1 MTRNSFLNTYKRL
14 NTGLECKPDRFYFPY
29 FEKSVNNLTTLRTQL
44 IPQLKPGDMLMVSDL
59 AQLGNSV
66 SDVLHIILPLLKNN
80 IRINISNIGM
90 IDNTDRGYWIT
101 KTLLAVAR
109 QEKDI
114 RRFQL
119 VQKAKDDK
127 RKNKGGR
134 PRRTLT
140 SKYKA
145 ALTYMKT
152 HTYQETV
159 NKFHVSK
166 STLKRKKQFGVSIKN

>member
-1 MTRNSFLNTYKRL
+1 
-14 NTGLECKPDRFYFPY
+14 
-29 FEKSVNNLTTLRTQL
+29 
-44 IPQLKPGDMLMVSDL
+44 MVSDL

-119 VQKAKDDK
+119 IQKAKDDK
-127 RKNKGGR
+127 RKIR
-134 PRRTLT
+134 VVD
-140 SKYKA
+140 
-145 ALTYMKT
+145 
-152 HTYQETV
+152 QEE
-159 NKFHVSK
+159 
-166 STLKRKKQFGVSIKN
+166 R

>member
-1 MTRNSFLNTYKRL
+1 
-14 NTGLECKPDRFYFPY
+14 
-29 FEKSVNNLTTLRTQL
+29 
-44 IPQLKPGDMLMVSDL
+44 MVSDL

-119 VQKAKDDK
+119 LQKAKDDK
-127 RKNKGGR
+127 RKNKRGR
-134 PRRTLT
+134 PRRT
-140 SKYKA
+140 
-145 ALTYMKT
+145 
-152 HTYQETV
+152 
-159 NKFHVSK
+159 
-166 STLKRKKQFGVSIKN
+166 

>member
-1 MTRNSFLNTYKRL
+1 
-14 NTGLECKPDRFYFPY
+14 
-29 FEKSVNNLTTLRTQL
+29 
-44 IPQLKPGDMLMVSDL
+44 MVSDL

-127 RKNKGGR
+127 RKIWVFD
-134 PRRTLT
+134 
-140 SKYKA
+140 
-145 ALTYMKT
+145 
-152 HTYQETV
+152 QEE
-159 NKFHVSK
+159 
-166 STLKRKKQFGVSIKN
+166 R

>member
-1 MTRNSFLNTYKRL
+1 M
-14 NTGLECKPDRFYFPY
+14 
-29 FEKSVNNLTTLRTQL
+29 TTLRTWL
-44 IPQLKPGDMLMVSDL
+44 IPQLKPGDVLMVSDL

-114 RRFQL
+114 RRFQM

-127 RKNKGGR
+127 RKIR
-134 PRRTLT
+134 VVD
-140 SKYKA
+140 
-145 ALTYMKT
+145 
-152 HTYQETV
+152 QEE
-159 NKFHVSK
+159 
-166 STLKRKKQFGVSIKN
+166 R

>member
-1 MTRNSFLNTYKRL
+1 
-14 NTGLECKPDRFYFPY
+14 
-29 FEKSVNNLTTLRTQL
+29 
-44 IPQLKPGDMLMVSDL
+44 MVSDL
-59 AQLGNSV
+59 AQLSNSV

-90 IDNTDRGYWIT
+90 IDNADRGYWIT

-140 SKYKA
+140 PKYKA

-166 STLKRKKQFGVSIKN
+166 SILKRKKTVRSKYKKLKILKSSPYLVIWSSRSYFL

>member
-1 MTRNSFLNTYKRL
+1 
-14 NTGLECKPDRFYFPY
+14 
-29 FEKSVNNLTTLRTQL
+29 
-44 IPQLKPGDMLMVSDL
+44 MVSDL

-114 RRFQL
+114 RRFQM

-127 RKNKGGR
+127 RKIR
-134 PRRTLT
+134 VVD
-140 SKYKA
+140 
-145 ALTYMKT
+145 
-152 HTYQETV
+152 QEE
-159 NKFHVSK
+159 
-166 STLKRKKQFGVSIKN
+166 R

>member
-1 MTRNSFLNTYKRL
+1 
-14 NTGLECKPDRFYFPY
+14 
-29 FEKSVNNLTTLRTQL
+29 
-44 IPQLKPGDMLMVSDL
+44 MVSDL

-127 RKNKGGR
+127 RKIR
-134 PRRTLT
+134 VVD
-140 SKYKA
+140 
-145 ALTYMKT
+145 
-152 HTYQETV
+152 QEE
-159 NKFHVSK
+159 
-166 STLKRKKQFGVSIKN
+166 R